1 VSCPDCLTSPEES
14 PGAGAP
20 LWFDRSI
27 TWMHTVTVTRRGAQ
41 RLQHGHL
48 WVYAA
53 DVADRGEAE
62 PGETVLVR
70 DPGGRSLGV
79 AHYSSTSAI
88 TLRLL
93 SPREERIDR
102 DFYRRRL
109 EAALNYRLR
118 YVSSTEAYRLC
129 HAEGDLLP
137 ALVIDRYTD
146 YLVVQTLSQ
155 GMERVQEDII
165 AVLEELVA
173 PKGIVLRNDVPRRQR
188 EELPLEVRVARGTVP
203 DEVPFRMNGLLF
215 HADLVSGQKTGV
227 FLDQREN
234 YLAVRRYARGR
245 ALDCFTS
252 TGGFSLHIALQCESV
267 EAVDTSER
275 ALEIARRNAEANALA
290 GRISFREADVF
301 DLLTG
306 YAVSGRR
313 FDLVILD
320 PPAFAKSRAAV
331 QKAREAYRTIN
342 FRALQLLG
350 PGGVLVTCSCSHH
363 FTEQLLLETVLACA
377 RELGKTLRL
386 LERRYQSCD
395 HPVLPAVPETLYLK
409 CLIFEVL

>member
-1 VSCPDCLTSPEES
+1 
-14 PGAGAP
+14 
-20 LWFDRSI
+20 
-27 TWMHTVTVTRRGAQ
+27 MHVVTVSRRGAR
-41 RLQHGHL
+41 RLGEGHL

-53 DVADRGEAE
+53 DVADRGEAG

-70 DPGGRSLGV
+70 DSGGRTLGV

-93 SPREERIDR
+93 SRREEPVDR

-109 EAALNYRLR
+109 EAALNHRRR
-118 YVSSTEAYRLC
+118 YVTDTEAYRLC

-137 ALVIDRYTD
+137 ALVIDRYAG
-146 YLVVQTLSQ
+146 YLAVQTLSQ
-155 GMERVQEDII
+155 GMERAQEEIL
-165 AVLEELVA
+165 AALEELVE

-188 EELPLEVRVARGTVP
+188 EELPLEVRVARGEVP
-203 DEVPFRMNGLLF
+203 EEVPFRMNGLVF
-215 HADLVSGQKTGV
+215 HADLIGGQKTGV

-252 TGGFSLHIALQCESV
+252 TGGFALHIARQCDSV

-275 ALEIARRNAEANALA
+275 ALEIARRNAEANGLA
-290 GRISFREADVF
+290 DRISFREADVF

-320 PPAFAKSRAAV
+320 PPAFAKSRGAV
-331 QKAREAYRTIN
+331 RKAREAYRVIN
-342 FRALQLLG
+342 YRALQLLDA
-350 PGGVLVTCSCSHH
+350 GGVLVTCSCSHH
-363 FTEQLLLETVLACA
+363 FTEQLLMETVVACA
-377 RELGKTLRL
+377 NELGKTLRL
-386 LERRYQSCD
+386 LERRYQSSD

-409 CLIFEVL
+409 CLVFEVL

>member
-1 VSCPDCLTSPEES
+1 
-14 PGAGAP
+14 
-20 LWFDRSI
+20 
-27 TWMHTVTVTRRGAQ
+27 MHAVTVSRRGAR
-41 RLQHGHL
+41 RLEEGHL
-48 WVYAA
+48 WVYVA

-62 PGETVLVR
+62 PGEAVLVR
-70 DPGGRSLGV
+70 DQSGRSLGV

-93 SPREERIDR
+93 SRREEPVDR
-102 DFYRRRL
+102 SFYRRRL
-109 EAALNYRLR
+109 EAALNHRRR
-118 YVSSTEAYRLC
+118 YVSGSEAYRLC

-137 ALVIDRYTD
+137 ALVIDRYRD

-155 GMERVQEDII
+155 GMERAQQEILT
-165 AVLEELVA
+165 VLEELVE
-173 PKGIVLRNDVPRRQR
+173 PKGIVLRNDVPRRER
-188 EELPLEVRVARGTVP
+188 EDLPLEVRVARGEIP
-203 DEVPFRMNGLLF
+203 EEVPFRMNGLVF
-215 HADLVSGQKTGV
+215 HADLIGGQKTGV

-245 ALDCFTS
+245 VLDCFTS
-252 TGGFSLHIALQCESV
+252 TGGFALHIAPQCGSV

-275 ALEIARRNAEANALA
+275 ALEIARRNAMANGLA
-290 GRISFREADVF
+290 DRISFREADVF
-301 DLLTG
+301 DLLAG

-320 PPAFAKSRAAV
+320 PPAFAKSRGAV
-331 QKAREAYRTIN
+331 RKARDAYRVIN
-342 FRALQLLG
+342 YRALELLD

-363 FTEQLLLETVLACA
+363 FTEQLLLETVLGCA

-386 LERRYQSCD
+386 MERRYQSSD

-409 CLIFEVL
+409 CLIFEVV

>member
-1 VSCPDCLTSPEES
+1 
-14 PGAGAP
+14 
-20 LWFDRSI
+20 
-27 TWMHTVTVTRRGAQ
+27 MHAVTVSRRGAR
-41 RLQHGHL
+41 RLEEGHL

-62 PGETVLVR
+62 PGEVVLVR
-70 DPGGRSLGV
+70 DQSGRSLGV

-93 SPREERIDR
+93 SRREEPVDR
-102 DFYRRRL
+102 SFYRRRL
-109 EAALNYRLR
+109 EAALNHRRR
-118 YVSSTEAYRLC
+118 YVSGSEAYRLC

-137 ALVIDRYTD
+137 ALVIDRYRD
-146 YLVVQTLSQ
+146 YLVLQTLSQ
-155 GMERVQEDII
+155 GMERAQQEILT
-165 AVLEELVA
+165 VLEELVA
-173 PKGIVLRNDVPRRQR
+173 PKGIVLRNDVPRRER
-188 EELPLEVRVARGTVP
+188 EELPLEVRVARGEIP
-203 DEVPFRMNGLLF
+203 EEVPFRMNGLVF
-215 HADLVSGQKTGV
+215 HADLIGGQKTGV

-245 ALDCFTS
+245 VLDCFTS
-252 TGGFSLHIALQCESV
+252 TGGFALHIAPQCGSV
-267 EAVDTSER
+267 EAVDSSER
-275 ALEIARRNAEANALA
+275 ALEIARRNAEANGLA
-290 GRISFREADVF
+290 ERISFREADVF

-320 PPAFAKSRAAV
+320 PPAFAKSRGAV
-331 QKAREAYRTIN
+331 RKARDAYRVIN
-342 FRALQLLG
+342 YRALELLD

-363 FTEQLLLETVLACA
+363 FTEQLLLETVLGCA

-386 LERRYQSCD
+386 MERRYQSSD

-409 CLIFEVL
+409 CLIFEVV

>member
-1 VSCPDCLTSPEES
+1 
-14 PGAGAP
+14 
-20 LWFDRSI
+20 
-27 TWMHTVTVTRRGAQ
+27 MHAVTVTRKGAR
-41 RLQHGHL
+41 RLEQGHL
-48 WVYAA
+48 WVYAG
-53 DVADRGEAE
+53 DIADRGEAE
-62 PGETVLVR
+62 PGEPVLVR
-70 DPGGRSLGV
+70 DPSGRVLGV

-93 SPREERIDR
+93 SRCEEPIGR

-109 EAALNYRLR
+109 EAALNYRRR
-118 YVSSTEAYRLC
+118 YVSETEAYRLC

-137 ALVIDRYTD
+137 ALVVDRYAGC
-146 YLVVQTLSQ
+146 LAVQTLSQ
-155 GMERVQEDII
+155 GMERAREDILSI
-165 AVLEELVA
+165 LEELVR
-173 PKGIVLRNDVPRRQR
+173 PDGIVLRNDVPRRQR
-188 EELPLEVRVARGTVP
+188 EDLPLEVRVARGTVP
-203 DEVPFRMNGLLF
+203 EEVLFRMNGLLF
-215 HADLVSGQKTGV
+215 RADLIGGQKTGV

-245 ALDCFTS
+245 ALDCFAS
-252 TGGFSLHIALQCESV
+252 TGGFSLHIASRCESV

-275 ALEIARRNAEANALA
+275 ALEIARRNAEANGLA

-320 PPAFAKSRAAV
+320 PPAFAKSRGAV
-331 QKAREAYRTIN
+331 KKAREAYRTIN

-363 FTEQLLLETVLACA
+363 FTEPLLLETVLGSA

-409 CLIFEVL
+409 CLVFEVL

>member
-1 VSCPDCLTSPEES
+1 
-14 PGAGAP
+14 
-20 LWFDRSI
+20 
-27 TWMHTVTVTRRGAQ
+27 MHAVTVSRRGAR
-41 RLQHGHL
+41 RLEEGHL

-62 PGETVLVR
+62 PGEAVLVR
-70 DPGGRSLGV
+70 DQSGRSLGV

-93 SPREERIDR
+93 SRREEPVDR
-102 DFYRRRL
+102 SFYRRRL
-109 EAALNYRLR
+109 EAALNHRRR
-118 YVSSTEAYRLC
+118 YVFGSEAYRLC

-137 ALVIDRYTD
+137 ALVIDRSRD

-155 GMERVQEDII
+155 GMERAQQEILT
-165 AVLEELVA
+165 VLEELVE
-173 PKGIVLRNDVPRRQR
+173 PKGIVLRNDVPRRER
-188 EELPLEVRVARGTVP
+188 EDLPLEVRVARGEIP
-203 DEVPFRMNGLLF
+203 EEVPFRMNGLVF
-215 HADLVSGQKTGV
+215 HADLIGGQKTGV

-245 ALDCFTS
+245 VLDCFTS
-252 TGGFSLHIALQCESV
+252 TGGFALHIAPQCDSV

-275 ALEIARRNAEANALA
+275 ALEIARRNAMGNGLA
-290 GRISFREADVF
+290 DRISFREADVF

-320 PPAFAKSRAAV
+320 PPAFAKSRGAV
-331 QKAREAYRTIN
+331 RKARDAYRVIN
-342 FRALQLLG
+342 YRALELLD

-363 FTEQLLLETVLACA
+363 FTEQLLLETVLGCA

-386 LERRYQSCD
+386 MERRYQSSD

-409 CLIFEVL
+409 CLIFEVV

>member
-1 VSCPDCLTSPEES
+1 
-14 PGAGAP
+14 
-20 LWFDRSI
+20 
-27 TWMHTVTVTRRGAQ
+27 MHAVTVSRRGAR
-41 RLQHGHL
+41 RLEEGHL

-62 PGETVLVR
+62 PGEAVLVR
-70 DPGGRSLGV
+70 DQSGRSLGV

-93 SPREERIDR
+93 SRREEPVDR
-102 DFYRRRL
+102 SFYRRRL
-109 EAALNYRLR
+109 EAALNHRRR
-118 YVSSTEAYRLC
+118 YVSGSEAYRLC

-137 ALVIDRYTD
+137 ALVIDRYRD
-146 YLVVQTLSQ
+146 YLVLQTLSQ
-155 GMERVQEDII
+155 GMERAQQEILT
-165 AVLEELVA
+165 VLEELVA
-173 PKGIVLRNDVPRRQR
+173 PKGIVLRNDVPRRER
-188 EELPLEVRVARGTVP
+188 EELPLEVRVARGEIP
-203 DEVPFRMNGLLF
+203 EEVPFRMNGLVF
-215 HADLVSGQKTGV
+215 HADLIGGQKTGV

-245 ALDCFTS
+245 VLDCFTS
-252 TGGFSLHIALQCESV
+252 TGGFALHIAPQCGSV
-267 EAVDTSER
+267 EAVDSSER
-275 ALEIARRNAEANALA
+275 ALEIARRNAEANGLA
-290 GRISFREADVF
+290 ERISFREADVF

-320 PPAFAKSRAAV
+320 PPAFAKSRGAV
-331 QKAREAYRTIN
+331 RKARDAYRVIN
-342 FRALQLLG
+342 YRALELLD

-363 FTEQLLLETVLACA
+363 FTEQLLLETVLGCA

-386 LERRYQSCD
+386 MERRYQSSD

-409 CLIFEVL
+409 CLIFEVV

>member
-1 VSCPDCLTSPEES
+1 
-14 PGAGAP
+14 
-20 LWFDRSI
+20 
-27 TWMHTVTVTRRGAQ
+27 MHAVTVSRRGAR
-41 RLQHGHL
+41 RLEEGHL

-62 PGETVLVR
+62 PGEAVLVR
-70 DPGGRSLGV
+70 DQSGRSLGV

-93 SPREERIDR
+93 SRREEPVDR
-102 DFYRRRL
+102 NFYRRRL
-109 EAALNYRLR
+109 EAALNHRRR
-118 YVSSTEAYRLC
+118 YVFGSEAYRLC

-137 ALVIDRYTD
+137 ALVIDRSRD

-155 GMERVQEDII
+155 GMERAQQEILT
-165 AVLEELVA
+165 VLEELVE
-173 PKGIVLRNDVPRRQR
+173 PKGIVLRNDVPRRER
-188 EELPLEVRVARGTVP
+188 EDLPLEVRVARGEIP
-203 DEVPFRMNGLLF
+203 EEVPFRMNGLVF
-215 HADLVSGQKTGV
+215 HADLIGGQKTGV

-245 ALDCFTS
+245 VLDCFTS
-252 TGGFSLHIALQCESV
+252 TGGFALHIAPQCDSV

-275 ALEIARRNAEANALA
+275 ALEIARRNAMGNGLA
-290 GRISFREADVF
+290 DRISFREADVF

-320 PPAFAKSRAAV
+320 PPAFAKSRGAV
-331 QKAREAYRTIN
+331 RKARDAYRVIN
-342 FRALQLLG
+342 YRALELLD

-363 FTEQLLLETVLACA
+363 FTEQLLLETVLGCA

-386 LERRYQSCD
+386 MERRYQSSD